1 MTSFRR
7 KAMLAAALAS
17 IGAVAIP
24 GVAGATVTPVKAG
37 NTLTV
42 TSNADGD
49 TITLAV
55 AGGVITV
62 NGAATTLTAN
72 DDAEIVVNAGDGV
85 DTVDATA
92 LAAANYKSL
101 TINGGPGDDLLTGGI
116 DDDLVNGDAGN
127 DRVIGFRGTD
137 HLDGGAGDDVL
148 VWNKGDGTD
157 VDDGGEGADEV
168 EVNGDVTLNDAFTAK
183 PDALVPGRVQFN
195 RTNLVAFGINLS
207 AERLTVNGQGGEDT
221 FAPDPAA
228 LTGLAGLTTIT
239 VNGGSGA
246 DRLTGGDGGDLINGG
261 TGPDELSGGAGG
273 DLVRGGDD
281 ADELSGDGG
290 DDRLIGDRGADAAR
304 AGEGDD
310 VMVWNNGDGTDFNQ
324 GDAGFDRV
332 EVNGSPTAGD
342 VFKLSLN
349 PNAALSAGQPEVKL
363 RTDEPRAVRG
373 QHPQGDDRGDR
384 RQRRWRQ

>member
-7 KAMLAAALAS
+7 QALLTAALAS

-24 GVAGATVTPVKAG
+24 TVASATVTSEKV
-37 NTLTV
+37 NDVLTV
-42 TSNADGD
+42 TSDADGD

-55 AGGVITV
+55 TAGVITV
-62 NGAATTLTAN
+62 NGTATTLNAN
-72 DDAEIVVNAGDGV
+72 EDAEIVVEAGDGV

-92 LAAANYKSL
+92 LAAANYGSL
-101 TINGGPGDDLLTGGI
+101 TINGGEGDDLLTGGA
-116 DDDLVNGDAGN
+116 DDDLVVGDEGN
-127 DRVIGFRGTD
+127 DRVVGFRGTD
-137 HLDGGAGDDVL
+137 QLDGGAGDDVL

-157 VDDGGEGADEV
+157 VDDGGDGADEV
-168 EVNGDVTLNDAFTAK
+168 EVNGDVTLNDAFTAR

-195 RTNLVAFGINLS
+195 RTNLVTFGINLS

-221 FAPDPAA
+221 FAPDPTA

-239 VNGGSGA
+239 LNGGSGA
-246 DRLTGGDGGDLINGG
+246 DQLTGGDGGDLINGG

-281 ADELSGDGG
+281 ADELAGDGG
-290 DDRLIGDRGADAAR
+290 DDRLIGDRGTDR
-304 AGEGDD
+304 SLGGEGDD
-310 VMVWNNGDGTDFNQ
+310 VMVWNNGDGTDFNE

-349 PNAALSAGQPEVKL
+349 TNALLLRRPARGEV

-384 RQRRWRQ
+384 GERRWRQ